1 MKKGN
6 VNLLTPE
13 GYEKIKEEIKY
24 RETTL
29 RDSLAE
35 TLNEM
40 RSQGDLRENDGYSL
54 AVEDNERNEE
64 EILRLKSVLKNAK
77 IVKKSSKK
85 SVDIG
90 STVTII
96 CDKDEEKNYKIVG
109 EDGAN
114 PLENIISYKSPIG
127 EALINKKVGDKFTL
141 KTPKGEISYQI
152 KSIE

>member
-13 GYEKIKEEIKY
+13 GYKKIKEEIDY

-54 AVEDNERNEE
+54 AVEDNDRNEE
-64 EILRLKSVLKNAK
+64 EILRLKSVLRNAK
-77 IVKKSSKK
+77 VVKRNGKK
-85 SVDIG
+85 SVGIG
-90 STVTII
+90 STVTIL
-96 CDKDEEKNYKIVG
+96 CDKDEERVYKIVG

-127 EALINKKVGDKFTL
+127 DALMNKKVNEKFTL
-141 KTPKGEISYQI
+141 KTPKGEMSCEI
-152 KSIE
+152 KSIK